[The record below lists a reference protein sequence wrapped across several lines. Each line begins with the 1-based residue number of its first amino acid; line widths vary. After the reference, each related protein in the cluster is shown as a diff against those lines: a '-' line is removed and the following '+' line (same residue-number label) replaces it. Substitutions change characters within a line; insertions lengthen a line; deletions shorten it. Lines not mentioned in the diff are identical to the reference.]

1 MGHSET
7 NMYLSWILSLLSLFE
22 KDSKPYS
29 SQEINFNNVRKDEEA
44 GRRPYIILV
53 EGNVGSGKSTFLD
66 IMESWPGVE
75 VFQEPVEMWRNING
89 DNLFQKMI
97 INPTRWATT
106 FQLFSTNTRVQQY
119 KKARQSKRPVVLLER
134 SLFSERFCF
143 VQMLRDNQEI
153 SNGEF
158 SLLDRYYKMAT
169 SNLTELQVDK
179 VVYIRSHPDVL
190 MERIKRRG
198 RQEEESLSLDLLQQ
212 LHQKHEDWLLQHQFP
227 LPAPLQILDGDQDL
241 ETFTKTVK
249 NWAREHLTY

>member
-1 MGHSET
+1 MGTHLRLKFIRRQT
-7 NMYLSWILSLLSLFE
+7 CISLGYYRFCLCL
-22 KDSKPYS
+22 KRIQNPTLLK
-29 SQEINFNNVRKDEEA
+29 
-44 GRRPYIILV
+44 
-53 EGNVGSGKSTFLD
+53 KSTSTMLERMKKLED
-66 IMESWPGVE
+66 VLTSSLWR
-75 VFQEPVEMWRNING
+75 EMWGNING

-97 INPTRWATT
+97 VNPTRWATT

-158 SLLDRYYKMAT
+158 SLLDRYYNMAT
-169 SNLTELQVDK
+169 SNLTDMQVDK